1 MGNGVLAEN
10 IGRQDILLL
19 RGATN
24 RIGAR
29 WQRQSKLNGPF
40 ESVDL
45 SDWQCTFQVLS
56 ADGQLWYERGCDAHG
71 ADGLAAVY
79 VPPNAFSAPAW
90 TDRRSGS
97 WKIIASRAGV
107 TEILGWGYWTLAD

>member
-29 WQRQSKLNGPF
+29 WQRQSKINGPF

-45 SDWQCTFQVLS
+45 SDW
-56 ADGQLWYERGCDAHG
+56 H
-71 ADGLAAVY
+71 
-79 VPPNAFSAPAW
+79 
-90 TDRRSGS
+90 
-97 WKIIASRAGV
+97 
-107 TEILGWGYWTLAD
+107 